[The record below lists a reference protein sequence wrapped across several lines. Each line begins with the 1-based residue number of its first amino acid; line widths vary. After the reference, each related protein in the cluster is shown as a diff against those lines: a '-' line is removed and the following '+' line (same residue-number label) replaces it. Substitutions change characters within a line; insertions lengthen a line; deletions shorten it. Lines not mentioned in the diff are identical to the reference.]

1 MGKTA
6 ILVVDGYSPRTVD
19 AMWDAIRFPWIEVC
33 LREVLRRSA
42 SSDYEVHVWDNAGI
56 REHRAFLE
64 GLPAEPRVRVW
75 PDDPGAVVPVRHAIA
90 LDNLVARTGDEV
102 EYLVTLDTD
111 AFPVRD
117 GWIEQLTSTVDD
129 GAMLVGVW
137 RDEMAPE
144 LAPFV
149 HPSCLCLRRHDLLDL
164 GIMFSVYEHMEPG
177 QNLTDAV
184 VARGGSIV
192 PLRRTNV
199 RNPHFL
205 IGGIY
210 GDLVYH
216 HAAGS
221 RPAWFYASDDQQ
233 EDERI
238 KVQIRNAV
246 FNDLDHLVAVLR
258 GDDTND
264 IW

>member
-1 MGKTA
+1 
-6 ILVVDGYSPRTVD
+6 
-19 AMWDAIRFPWIEVC
+19 MWDAIRFPWIEVC
-33 LREVLRRSA
+33 MREVLRRSEHA
-42 SSDYEVHVWDNAGI
+42 DYEIHVWDNAGI

-64 GLPAEPRVRVW
+64 TMPQVQVW
-75 PDDPGAVVPVRHAIA
+75 PRDAAQVVPLPHSVA
-90 LDNLVARTGDEV
+90 LDELVARTGSGVD
-102 EYLVTLDTD
+102 YLVTLDTD
-111 AFPVRD
+111 AFPVTD
-117 GWIEQLTSTVDD
+117 GWIDQLTSAIDG

-144 LAPFV
+144 LSPFV
-149 HPSCLCLRRHDLLDL
+149 HPSCLCVRRQDLLDL
-164 GIMFSVYEHMEPG
+164 RLKFSVSEHMEPG

-184 VARGGSIV
+184 VAHDGHIAA
-192 PLRRTNV
+192 LRRSNK

-205 IGGIY
+205 IAGLY

-221 RPAWFYASDDQQ
+221 RPAWFYASDDQE

-238 KVQIRNAV
+238 RVQIRDAV

-258 GDDTND
+258 GDVAND

>member
-1 MGKTA
+1 LGRTA
-6 ILVVDGYSPRTVD
+6 VVVVDGYSPRTVD

-33 LREVLRRSA
+33 LREVLRRSGQ
-42 SSDYEVHVWDNAGI
+42 SDYEIHIWDNAGI
-56 REHRAFLE
+56 REHRAFLAT
-64 GLPAEPRVRVW
+64 LPGVHVW
-75 PDDPGAVVPVRHAIA
+75 PNDVAEVAPLPHAVA
-90 LDNLVARTGDEV
+90 LDELVARIGSDV
-102 EYLVTLDTD
+102 DYLVTLDTD
-111 AFPVRD
+111 AFPVAD
-117 GWIEQLTSTVDD
+117 GWIDRLTTAIDQ

-149 HPSCLCLRRHDLLDL
+149 HPSCLCVRRQDLLDL
-164 GIMFSVYEHMEPG
+164 HIKFSVYDHMEPG

-184 VARGGSIV
+184 AAHGGQIV
-192 PLRRTNV
+192 PLRRTNK

-205 IGGIY
+205 IAGIY

-233 EDERI
+233 GDERI
-238 KVQIRNAV
+238 RVQIRDAV

-258 GDDTND
+258 GEVAND